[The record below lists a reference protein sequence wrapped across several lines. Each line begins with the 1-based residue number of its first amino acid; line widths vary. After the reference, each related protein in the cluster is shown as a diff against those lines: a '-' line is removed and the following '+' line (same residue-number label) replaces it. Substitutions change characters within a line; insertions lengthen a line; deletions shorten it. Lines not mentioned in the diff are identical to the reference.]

1 MNRLFS
7 LLCVAVLFCTSCK
20 EFIEP
25 SLSKK
30 KISLLAPSD
39 NIETTSYQQTFW
51 WEKHEDALQYRL
63 QIVSPRFDNIE
74 KLVLDTVVKTDKF
87 TFTLDPGKYQWR
99 VRAENGS
106 SQTPY
111 ATQSFTVFPSSL
123 KDQAVQLVAP
133 ANSLYVASA
142 DVKYDWLKLFGTTQY
157 RLQVDKNN
165 FADENNLTLNVLTD
179 NLTYTSTLPAEAAYQ
194 WRVRAE
200 NATETSKWSVVRSL
214 VYDVTAPAKVVLT
227 SPGNKQTV
235 AKPVRLAW
243 DALTDADK
251 YEVFVYKADG
261 TVIYNNSYPQ
271 LVNTNS
277 HTFNLGSSGETV
289 AWKVRAVDKAG
300 NKGAFSELFTF
311 TLQ

>member
-1 MNRLFS
+1 MNRLLA
-7 LLCVAVLFCTSCK
+7 LLCLAVLFCPACK

-25 SLSKK
+25 SLSKQQ
-30 KISLLAPSD
+30 ISLLAPSD

-51 WEKHEDALQYRL
+51 WQTHEDALKYRL
-63 QIVSPRFDNIE
+63 QIVSPRFDNIQ
-74 KLVLDTVVKTDKF
+74 KLLLDTVVKTDKF
-87 TFTLDPGKYQWR
+87 TYTLDPGKYQWR

-111 ATQSFTVFPSSL
+111 ATQSFTIFPASL

-133 ANSLYVASA
+133 ANALYVASA

-179 NLTYTSTLPAEAAYQ
+179 NLTYTSTLPAEATYQ

-200 NATETSKWSVVRSL
+200 SAAENSKWSIVRSL
-214 VYDVTAPAKVVLT
+214 VYDVTPPAKVVLT
-227 SPGNKQTV
+227 APGNKQTV
-235 AKPVRLAW
+235 AKPVRLTW

-251 YEVFVYKADG
+251 YEIFVYKSDG
-261 TVIYNNSYPQ
+261 IVIYNNTYPQ
-271 LVNTNS
+271 LLTTNS
-277 HTFNLGSSGETV
+277 HTFNLGNSGETV
-289 AWKVRAVDKAG
+289 AWKVRAIDKAG
-300 NKGAFSELFTF
+300 NKGTFSELFTF